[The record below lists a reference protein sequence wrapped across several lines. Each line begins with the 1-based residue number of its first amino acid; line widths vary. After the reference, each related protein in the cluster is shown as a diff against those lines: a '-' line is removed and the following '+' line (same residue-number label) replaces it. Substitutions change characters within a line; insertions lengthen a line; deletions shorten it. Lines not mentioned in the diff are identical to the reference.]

1 MFWFSFFRFERE
13 RDKKMAAHRRAVL
26 RKESQVV
33 ERSMKL
39 REMEARLAEETQKMQ
54 AALTELSNLSRI
66 R

>member
-1 MFWFSFFRFERE
+1 
-13 RDKKMAAHRRAVL
+13 MAAHRRAVL

-54 AALTELSNLSRI
+54 ATLTELSNLSRI